1 MKASSLRRLEKLCQ
15 RRSRS
20 QHIIAPELAR
30 SLTEMSFEIKRQ
42 IGLLIDRRGE
52 IHEAIVGDARS
63 VFLPDLT
70 KYRVGHDRLCGL
82 RLVHTHLHRGGL
94 DDDDFTDLALL
105 RLDLVA
111 AIQVQDDGLPGVV
124 YVGHLL
130 AANDDDRPWIE
141 LDPVSVHDLEEDFEQ
156 LIDALEDEFARKRRQ
171 YRGHSKRDRAVL
183 VHVSE
188 KTRTEA
194 EESIAELKEL
204 TQSAGIDVVHEYV
217 QRRKVDRRFIMGR
230 GKVQEMVI
238 KAMQLG
244 AELLIFDL
252 NIEPTQVKNVSEL
265 TDMKVLDRTQV
276 ILDIFA
282 QRAETR
288 EGKIQVE
295 LAQLRYMLPLLSAKH
310 TALSRL
316 TGGIGGRGPGE
327 TKLEVD
333 RRRAQQRV
341 TQLQREVNKLG
352 DRRRLRRGRR
362 TDRSVPT
369 VSIVGYTNA
378 GKSTLLN
385 CLTRSDVIAKDA
397 LFATLNPVSR
407 RLRFPQ
413 EREIIITDTVGFI
426 RKLPAELMEAFKT
439 TFEEIA
445 PASLLLHVLDA
456 SNPEVEEHFET
467 VQGVLAELEY
477 SDKPALVVLNK
488 SDKCDAEE
496 LEALVNKYGGVAIS
510 ALDRDTFEPLMGRME
525 SMLWSGAPVAMEEF
539 GGHHDGDGSGDAGG
553 VDVEAASKDVV

>member
-1 MKASSLRRLEKLCQ
+1 M
-15 RRSRS
+15 
-20 QHIIAPELAR
+20 
-30 SLTEMSFEIKRQ
+30 
-42 IGLLIDRRGE
+42 
-52 IHEAIVGDARS
+52 
-63 VFLPDLT
+63 FLPDLT

-82 RLVHTHLHRGGL
+82 RLVHTHLHEGGL

-111 AIQVQDDGLPGVV
+111 AIQVQEDGLPGTVHTA
-124 YVGHLL
+124 HLL
-130 AANDDDRPWIE
+130 AANDDDRAWVV
-141 LDPVSVHDLEEDFEQ
+141 LDPLSVHDLEEDFEE

-171 YRGHSKRDRAVL
+171 FKSDSGRERAVL
-183 VHVSE
+183 VHVSD

-194 EESIAELKEL
+194 EESIGELKEL
-204 TQSAGIDVVHEYV
+204 TESAGIAVVYEYL
-217 QRRKVDRRFIMGR
+217 QRRPVDAKFIMGR
-230 GKVQEMVI
+230 GKLQEMVI

-252 NIEPTQVKNVSEL
+252 NIDPTQVKNVSEL

-295 LAQLRYMLPLLSAKH
+295 LAQLRYMLPLLSSKH
-310 TALSRL
+310 TAMSRL

-352 DRRRLRRGRR
+352 DRRRLRRTRR
-362 TDRSVPT
+362 TDKSVPT

-385 CLTRSDVIAKDA
+385 CLTRSEVIAKDA

-426 RKLPAELMEAFKT
+426 RKLPPELMDAFKT

-456 SNPEVEEHFET
+456 SNPEVDDHFRT
-467 VQGVLAELEY
+467 VQNVLAELEY
-477 SDKPALVVLNK
+477 NDKPVLIVLNK
-488 SDKCDAEE
+488 SDKCDPDE
-496 LEALVNKYGGVAIS
+496 LEALVSKYNGVAIS
-510 ALDRDTFEPLMGRME
+510 ALNHETFSPLMIRME
-525 SMLWSGAPVAMEEF
+525 EMLWSGAPVAMEEF
-539 GGHHDGDGSGDAGG
+539 SGNHHPTDWA
-553 VDVEAASKDVV
+553 EAETASQDVV